1 MQIPPKLM
9 DHINQIQI
17 QPDETPEQSKKTT
30 AEDWIAWLK
39 AQPDGELIRGHKTL
53 DVLHNLSDVI
63 VKIRDTW
70 DSPKGWFFRGCYG
83 CGKTRLLQTISFF
96 KPLWIIDSKTIEDNV
111 NANGYVTGYYTGE
124 TAFIGETGECVLT
137 IEDLGRE
144 TDLCQVWVNGALK
157 KINVGSEII
166 YRRYQNKRKINL
178 TSNYVDAYI
187 EGKYGG
193 EILSRMKEMFHEI
206 NFPNKDYR
214 KSGGR

>member
-1 MQIPPKLM
+1 M
-9 DHINQIQI
+9 
-17 QPDETPEQSKKTT
+17 
-30 AEDWIAWLK
+30 
-39 AQPDGELIRGHKTL
+39 
-53 DVLHNLSDVI
+53 
-63 VKIRDTW
+63 
-70 DSPKGWFFRGCYG
+70 
-83 CGKTRLLQTISFF
+83 
-96 KPLWIIDSKTIEDNV
+96 

-124 TAFIGETGECVLT
+124 TAFIGDIGECILT

-214 KSGGR
+214 KSGGK